1 MNGRALPAGS
11 LIVYGAA
18 VNQQDTI
25 AVIGAGVIGA
35 AVAHTLAREGRRVC
49 LLDRAEPG
57 VAGASFGNVGHIAAE
72 LVQPLPSLSLLF
84 GFWRELYSRGGP
96 LDLPPR
102 QVLRM
107 LPWIGRF
114 AAATCRRAENT
125 RHLAPLVLPAAADW
139 ARWLEEI
146 GRPELLRRH
155 GHYEIGFGPQA
166 QSRARVQARL
176 MARLGVRTRPVSSEQ
191 IEPLQRA
198 ARAGAAAGLWFEDSA
213 HVTDPLEAV
222 RALAAAAMAR
232 TATFRRLEVRAL
244 RPIGDDIEVLSE
256 EAPLRVG
263 AAVVCAGMGSQPL
276 LAPFQLHAPLQAVR
290 GYHVELPGQAPFLDA
305 PTVYTGHHVLVTPMT
320 GRLRAS
326 SYMEF
331 APPEAPADP
340 RKPARLRQTLRA
352 LGYPFEPEGPYWMG
366 ARPVLPDYLPGI
378 GRAAGPARLFYAIG
392 HQHIGLTMAPVTA
405 ELIAD
410 LVADRRPRHAVAAFD
425 LQRFGARVR

>member
-1 MNGRALPAGS
+1 M
-11 LIVYGAA
+11 
-18 VNQQDTI
+18 NQQDSI

-35 AVAHTLAREGRRVC
+35 AVALALAREGRRVC
-49 LLDRAEPG
+49 LLDRSEPG

-72 LVQPLPSLSLLF
+72 LLQPLPSLSLLF
-84 GFWRELYSRGGP
+84 GFWRELYSMGGP

-114 AAATCRRAENT
+114 AAAAFRRTENT
-125 RHLAPLVLPAAADW
+125 RYLAPLVLPAAADW

-155 GHYEIGFGPQA
+155 GHYEIGFGPEA
-166 QSRARVQARL
+166 QSRAQVQARL
-176 MARLGVRTRPVSSEQ
+176 MARLGVKTRPVSSEEL
-191 IEPLQRA
+191 EPLQRA
-198 ARAGAAAGLWFEDSA
+198 ARAGTAAGLWFENSA

-222 RALAAAAMAR
+222 RAFAAAAMAR
-232 TATFRRLEVRAL
+232 AASFRRLDVRAL
-244 RPIGDDIEVLSE
+244 RPVGDDIEILSDA
-256 EAPLRVG
+256 APLRVS

-276 LAPFQLHAPLQAVR
+276 LAPFELHAPLQAVR

-305 PTVYTGHHVLVTPMT
+305 PVVYTGSHVLVTPMD

-331 APPEAPADP
+331 APAEAPADP
-340 RKPARLRQTLRA
+340 GKAARLRQTVRA
-352 LGYPFEPEGPYWMG
+352 LGYAYEPEGPYWMG

-378 GRAAGPARLFYAIG
+378 GRATGPARLFYAIG

-405 ELIAD
+405 ELVAD
-410 LVADRRPRHAVAAFD
+410 LVAERRPRQPVAAFD